1 MRNLI
6 PANELDVVNNQ
17 NVNAY
22 FNLRKNSEDCL
33 ENNALSEILTADGCG
48 NFSQYIKEAG
58 LTNDPDIIVLSS
70 LHTYY
75 YNVYKMKNIETG
87 ISLKELSQIKEAKSF
102 LQSILQ
108 LRARNSNF
116 AGCFT
121 VDR

>member
-6 PANELDVVNNQ
+6 PANELYVVNNQ

-48 NFSQYIKEAG
+48 NFSQYIKEVG

-75 YNVYKMKNIETG
+75 YNVYKIKNIETG

-116 AGCFT
+116 AGCFK